1 MVALNL
7 VKEVASRLTFTLFL
21 GKRFNS
27 GFVICRTY
35 SWDGYLYPFYFYFCR
50 QKAYEG
56 DCINIRRYRTNQY
69 IRVPEVRLIDE
80 NGEQVGVVPIA
91 VALQKAKDVGLDL
104 IEIAPQAKPP
114 VCKIMDFSKFR
125 YELAKKEKES
135 KKKQKNIQL
144 KEVRL
149 RTRIAENDFNV
160 KLKKIRDFLE
170 DGDKVQITVMFSGRE
185 MQHRDLGL
193 AVLERIQ
200 VAVED
205 IATVEGKL
213 SSMGTRLFATLAP
226 KKKDS
231 KNKK

>member
-1 MVALNL
+1 MGRVSLS
-7 VKEVASRLTFTLFL
+7 VLF
-21 GKRFNS
+21 
-27 GFVICRTY
+27 
-35 SWDGYLYPFYFYFCR
+35 FYFCR
-50 QKAYEG
+50 WESCEG
-56 DCINIRRYRTNQY
+56 DCIDIRRYRTNQY

-80 NGEQVGVVPIA
+80 KGEQVGVVPIA
-91 VALQKAKDVGLDL
+91 EALKRAREAGQDL

-114 VCKIMDFSKFR
+114 VCKIIDYSKFR
-125 YELAKKEKES
+125 YEMAKKEKES
-135 KKKQKNIQL
+135 KKKQKNMQL

-185 MQHRDLGL
+185 MQHKDLGL
-193 AVLERIQ
+193 AVLERVQ
-200 VAVED
+200 AAVED
-205 IATVEGKL
+205 IAVVEGKL
-213 SSMGTRLFATLAP
+213 SSMGTRSFATLTP